1 MISDSYYAIRSEAI
15 NLLKILRTG
24 TPEQRA
30 ITHLVFSS
38 IFYGMKKQGNSSSL
52 SPYNIKEDNEKFFDQ
67 IAPDISR
74 LLKSIHN
81 DARR

>member
-1 MISDSYYAIRSEAI
+1 MISDSYHSIRSETI

-38 IFYGMKKQGNSSSL
+38 IFYGMKRQETSSSSL
-52 SPYNIKEDNEKFFDQ
+52 PYNIKEDEEKFFDQ

-81 DARR
+81 NIRR